1 MPLNIPG
8 RVVVS
13 VAGTPIS
20 IYDTIKAANPTDTT
34 FLFKTFHAVLFQA
47 LKANTGAV
55 YIGKLGMVKATEAG
69 VSACLA
75 IPTANAIPSYGI
87 ANQLEPAGVDLSALY
102 LDADVSG
109 EGVLVT
115 LLVS

>member
-8 RVVVS
+8 KITVT
-13 VAGTPIS
+13 VAGTPVNV
-20 IYDTIKAANPTDTT
+20 YDAVKAANPADPA
-34 FLFKTFHAVLFQA
+34 LRFKAFHAVLFQA
-47 LKANTGAV
+47 LKTNTGAV
-55 YIGKLGMVKATEAG
+55 FIGRDGMVKGTGVG
-69 VSACLA
+69 VSAALA

-87 ANQLEPAGVDLSALY
+87 ANQLEPAGVDLTALY

-115 LLVS
+115 LLIT